1 MNACRYIYTPSRVL
15 PARDLVLARRLAG
28 GAASRGN
35 TCDTDIATGRWER
48 QINCDTKDQI
58 DIGRIGAV
66 ESVKYVVVVRK
77 PWLHCSTTNLL

>member
-1 MNACRYIYTPSRVL
+1 VL
-15 PARDLVLARRLAG
+15 LSPAAICSTTERIVWG
-28 GAASRGN
+28 GKR
-35 TCDTDIATGRWER
+35 CPDIATGRWER
-48 QINCDTKDQI
+48 RINCDTKDQI